1 MTTEGN
7 DLKYRQQTKTI
18 WDYNMWEGQ
27 INFNIKK

>member
-7 DLKYRQQTKTI
+7 DLKYRQQTKIT
-18 WDYNMWEGQ
+18 WNYNMWEGQ